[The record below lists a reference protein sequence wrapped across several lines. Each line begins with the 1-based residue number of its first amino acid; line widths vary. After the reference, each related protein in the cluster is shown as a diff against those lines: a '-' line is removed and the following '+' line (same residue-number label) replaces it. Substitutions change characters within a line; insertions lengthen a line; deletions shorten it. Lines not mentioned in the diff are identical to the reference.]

1 MRINS
6 LALNN
11 FRNHTNLELNF
22 VGNTSTLVGRNGRGK
37 TNIVEAVN
45 YFATLGSHR
54 GAAAAPEAGVDR
66 KPAAARHRGNHPQD
80 AATRRT
86 RHLLCA

>member
-11 FRNHTNLELNF
+11 FRNHANLDLTF
-22 VGNTSTLVGRNGRGK
+22 SGSATTIVGRNGRGK

-54 GAAAAPEAGVDR
+54 V
-66 KPAAARHRGNHPQD
+66 
-80 AATRRT
+80 ATDQPLIKHGQKIGRA
-86 RHLLCA
+86 HV